1 MPRSEE
7 ANARIREEQRRRI
20 LGAAERVFARKGL
33 AAAKMSDIAQAAGV
47 SYGLVYHYFAT
58 KEEIFG
64 ALIVRGLE
72 GTRGVVEQALARAG
86 TPWQRLEW
94 LTRELLAGMGEH
106 PEAAMV
112 VVQALTN
119 EDAPRQVREWARLQS
134 LAVQDGFRRLIAE
147 GQAAGEIVSG
157 DADQLAALYGALIEG
172 LAIDAAF
179 VQPQGPLP
187 DATMVMRMLKP

>member
-94 LTRELLAGMGEH
+94 LTR
-106 PEAAMV
+106 
-112 VVQALTN
+112 
-119 EDAPRQVREWARLQS
+119 
-134 LAVQDGFRRLIAE
+134 
-147 GQAAGEIVSG
+147 
-157 DADQLAALYGALIEG
+157 
-172 LAIDAAF
+172 
-179 VQPQGPLP
+179 
-187 DATMVMRMLKP
+187 

>member
-20 LGAAERVFARKGL
+20 LAAAERVFARKGL
-33 AAAKMSDIAQAAGV
+33 AAAKMSDIARAARV

-72 GTRGVVEQALARAG
+72 GTQGVVEQALARDG

-94 LTRELLAGMGEH
+94 LTRELLGGMREH

-112 VVQALTN
+112 VLQALTN
-119 EDAPRQVREWARLQS
+119 EDAPQQVREWARLQGF
-134 LAVQDGFRRLIAE
+134 AVRDGFRRLIAE
-147 GQAAGEIVSG
+147 GQAVGEVVAG
-157 DADQLAALYGALIEG
+157 DADQLASLYGALIEG
-172 LAIDAAF
+172 LAVDAAF
-179 VQPQGPLP
+179 IQPQRPLP
-187 DATMVMRMLKP
+187 DALAVLRMLKA